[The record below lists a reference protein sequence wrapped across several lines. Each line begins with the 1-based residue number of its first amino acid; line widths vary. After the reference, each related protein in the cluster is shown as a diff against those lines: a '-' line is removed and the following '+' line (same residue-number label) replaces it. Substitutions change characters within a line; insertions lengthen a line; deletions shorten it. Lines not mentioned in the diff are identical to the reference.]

1 MKSLKNVFLTL
12 LLACCGTFLLASC
25 CGNKTYTITVSQN
38 ANGTVS
44 VDKTEANEGETITI
58 TATPDG
64 GYVVDYYLLDSTRID
79 SNTIA
84 MPAKD
89 ITVSAIFREE
99 TNEDTGVY
107 SVYVM
112 QNPNGTVSVDKN
124 RAESGEEI
132 TITASANNGYLL
144 YAILCN
150 GEIINS
156 NTVTMPNNN
165 IYISAIFQ
173 EISDSIPTPLIGTY
187 NTISASSL
195 DGTEFGVEPM
205 FLNTITVKEGNL
217 VDLFIYL
224 NEQTYELE
232 NIAFTQNGN
241 IYSTSIQG
249 QNFSVT
255 IVDDKTLI
263 YKEDDALAVFYYQED
278 VDIPLGSYAAS
289 YDEDGDSVSE
299 TTYAINFLEDGNA
312 EVAKFI
318 DNELA
323 LGVIETTYKL
333 RGNALFV
340 NLGDLFIYARIDTTH
355 FNEAVSSIYF
365 ASAMYVYDTQD
376 WTINQKYDW
385 LNFYKYAALESG
397 TQYNTSNAPESYA
410 DYQYIFNTIE
420 VGDANA
426 VSLTAHF
433 GFYPNYQYLN
443 LENMPYSQIGNYFII
458 TVSSQTFIARSYYL
472 NSNSILHLYVNSTD
486 YITYT
491 IVETPHEITDGT
503 YEATDSINTISLVV
517 NNNNFEVTY
526 TSSSGTIQFS
536 GTSKY
541 IGNILI
547 IEGEENTFIGKVA
560 FSSAVLMSF
569 EINGCGYFNNSG
581 EFIEF
586 EYDDPTGASN
596 IALDKIA

>member
-1 MKSLKNVFLTL
+1 MKSLRNVFLTL
-12 LLACCGTFLLASC
+12 LLVCCGSFLLASC
-25 CGNKTYTITVSQN
+25 CGNETYTITVSQN

-64 GYVVDYYLLDSTRID
+64 GYMVDYYLLDSTRID
-79 SNTIA
+79 SNTIT

-112 QNPNGTVSVDKN
+112 QNPNGSVSVDKN

-132 TITASANNGYLL
+132 TITASANDGYSL

-195 DGTEFGVEPM
+195 DGTTLVYEQM
-205 FLNTITVKEGNL
+205 FLNTITIKEGNL

-224 NEQTYELE
+224 SEQPYELE

-241 IYSTSIQG
+241 IFSASIQG

-263 YKEDDALAVFYYQED
+263 YKDDYSLAVFYYQED

-312 EVAKFI
+312 QVAKFI

-340 NLGDLFIYARIDTTH
+340 NLGNLFFYARIDTTH

-365 ASAMYVYDTQD
+365 TSAMYVYDTQD

-385 LNFYKYAALESG
+385 LNFYKCAALESG
-397 TQYNTSNAPESYA
+397 TQYNANNAPESYA
-410 DYQYIFNTIE
+410 DYQYKFNTIE
-420 VGDANA
+420 VGDANT

-458 TVSSQTFIARSYYL
+458 KVSSQTFIARTNYY
-472 NSNSILHLYVNSTD
+472 NANNIYLYVNSTD
-486 YITYT
+486 YITYE
-491 IVETPHEITDGT
+491 IIDTPYEITNGT
-503 YEATDSINTISLVV
+503 YEATDSTNTITLVV

-526 TSSSGTIQFS
+526 TSSSGTIQFN
-536 GTSKY
+536 GASKY
-541 IGNILI
+541 VGNILI

-560 FSSAVLMSF
+560 FSSADFMSF
-569 EINGCGYFNNSG
+569 DINGCGYFNNSG